1 LPSPAQDEN
10 VLPARGG
17 LSIGHANEDEMN
29 EIITSYGD
37 WYLKIEKGWEY
48 FSLLLRLESQ
58 HREHRF

>member
-1 LPSPAQDEN
+1 